1 MVKIEKEKQER
12 SLRMDNDYL
21 FKSLF
26 RSIEARDMVALILS
40 KVTGLDEEVL
50 RGADYVGGEIAK
62 KKEKEKSKTS
72 DVVVKIDKNFRI
84 IVEMNA
90 SYYPNLYRKN
100 TSYAFANYIE
110 HTPISSAK
118 TNYPNIILIN
128 IDCVKHFK
136 TNKPVSIFEIRNDEG
151 EIEVDSYK
159 SYHLILAN
167 CLNKEYNDDIDLYQ
181 FALFM
186 NSKNIDELKSVANG
200 NKYFEKAYGKVE
212 EYMSN
217 DDFLIYYDKEE
228 LDKFE
233 KEEMK
238 RYGLELGIE
247 QGLAEGRKKGHEQGL
262 VEGHKEGLAKGR
274 TEGQRIIIQNM
285 LSKGLCI
292 SEISELINISE
303 EEINYLLN

>member
-1 MVKIEKEKQER
+1 MVKTEEIKKQGR
-12 SLRMDNDYL
+12 ALRMDNDYL

-26 RSIEARDMVALILS
+26 RSIEARDMVARVLS
-40 KVTGLDEEVL
+40 KITGLDEEVL
-50 RGADYVGGEIAK
+50 RNADYISGEIPK
-62 KKEKEKSKTS
+62 KKEKEKNKTS
-72 DVVVKIDKNFRI
+72 DVVVKIDKNSRI

-118 TNYPNIILIN
+118 TNYPNIILVN
-128 IDCVKHFK
+128 IDSVKHFK

-159 SYHLILAN
+159 SYHLILDNAKN
-167 CLNKEYNDDIDLYQ
+167 PKYNKDEDLYL

-186 NSKNIDELKSVANG
+186 EASDIDKLKSIANG
-200 NKYFEKAYGKVE
+200 NKHFEKAYWKVE
-212 EYMSN
+212 EYMSD
-217 DDFLIYYDKEE
+217 DDFLVYYDKEE
-228 LDKFE
+228 MDKFE

-262 VEGHKEGLAKGR
+262 VEGHKKGHKEGVK
-274 TEGQRIIIQNM
+274 TVITNM
-285 LSKGLCI
+285 IDNGFKI
-292 SEISELINISE
+292 SEISKMINIKE
-303 EEINYLLN
+303 EEINELLNK